1 MTNILDIWRN
11 GPRDNFKRYCNL
23 MTMYLGL
30 NGKFEIEEAR
40 DTLKL
45 FSERVDVL
53 IFEPVIFLWS
63 CGSHGLRRQPD

>member
-1 MTNILDIWRN
+1 
-11 GPRDNFKRYCNL
+11 